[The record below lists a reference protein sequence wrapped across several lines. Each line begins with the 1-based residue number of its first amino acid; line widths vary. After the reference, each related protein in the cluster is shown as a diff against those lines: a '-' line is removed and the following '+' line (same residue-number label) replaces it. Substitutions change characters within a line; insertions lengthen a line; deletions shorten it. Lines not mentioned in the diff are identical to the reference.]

1 MQNGAADN
9 RTRLLRAAE
18 TVTYRHGFSR
28 TALADIA
35 KEAKFPLGNVYYYF
49 KTKDELGDALVKL
62 RVQRFRKL
70 LETFDKLGD
79 PKDRLCAFVQTKIKN
94 RETGAQRLSGGNDV
108 LGTAQ
113 AWRVGGKEGNDTFC
127 GSADV
132 DGEAVCG
139 ARQRARGVGTGFAL
153 AFGNARSVRDRACVS
168 RAETY

>member
-70 LETFDKLGD
+70 LETFDKLAI
-79 PKDRLCAFVQTKIKN
+79 RKI
-94 RETGAQRLSGGNDV
+94 G
-108 LGTAQ
+108 
-113 AWRVGGKEGNDTFC
+113 C
-127 GSADV
+127 
-132 DGEAVCG
+132 
-139 ARQRARGVGTGFAL
+139 
-153 AFGNARSVRDRACVS
+153 ARSCRPRSRTARNWRAAAVRWERCARNCTS
-168 RAETY
+168 MAGRWQGGQRHFLWKR